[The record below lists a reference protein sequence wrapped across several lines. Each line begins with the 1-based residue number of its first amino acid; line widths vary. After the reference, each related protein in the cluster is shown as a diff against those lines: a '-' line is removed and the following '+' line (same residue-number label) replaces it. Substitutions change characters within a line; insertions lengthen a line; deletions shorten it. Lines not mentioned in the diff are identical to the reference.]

1 MAMHGILWSCLACA
15 PNYYLELSDK
25 LQKQIFRTVGPLLAA
40 SLELLAYRQ
49 NVANLNL
56 FCTYYF
62 GRCSSELAPL
72 VPLPY
77 SWGGSTRY
85 CGRLHDLPVTIP
97 RCYNHVYVNN
107 FFPRTARLWNSLPTK
122 CSTLNYDLNGF

>member
-62 GRCSSELAPL
+62 GRCSTELAPL
-72 VPLPY
+72 GLLVIVVDCMIFLSPFL
-77 SWGGSTRY
+77 
-85 CGRLHDLPVTIP
+85 DVTIMSMSIISFLAQLDSGIL
-97 RCYNHVYVNN
+97 CLQN
-107 FFPRTARLWNSLPTK
+107 ALL
-122 CSTLNYDLNGF
+122 